1 MSATVDGHDGLV
13 APGRQLDGA
22 LRPPQPRRQPLEHQ
36 IDGHLDEIGCADPHP
51 SAGVA
56 AFGVDLDRP
65 GGLGVA
71 AAQTRRR
78 CQKRR
83 GHTAVRVAVQAVG
96 PAEAPAQ

>member
-1 MSATVDGHDGLV
+1 MGTSTKSGV
-13 APGRQLDGA
+13 PIPTQA
-22 LRPPQPRRQPLEHQ
+22 L
-36 IDGHLDEIGCADPHP
+36 
-51 SAGVA
+51 GVA